1 MLVNFILAGGMTLLL
16 IITVFLW
23 RFRRT
28 LPFQLLSFFFVSI
41 FFFLL
46 YYFGYL
52 HRSRIIG
59 GIAFTFGNGAGL
71 MWGPLFL
78 HYIQSLVFPKKKV
91 LRSLGIQLIPF
102 FLNFLCISL
111 PRGANMC
118 WGIFPD
124 FTDWYLRYAEYLI
137 IAENI
142 WILVYFVLC
151 LRLLRRIR
159 VWYRSGY
166 SHSEGHELKWC
177 GQLIYTLSFI
187 VMADIACS
195 LYEMNYPPI
204 VWNIGMVPAFMLVL
218 LTGVFAYKGMWQVQF
233 LLPDFLLEKPENDHI
248 QMLQEETPAIVQEQ
262 NRAALSNLSVQEIDD
277 LKKRLNDLMEREK
290 PYLND
295 SLTLSDLALSVGIT
309 DKKLSELL
317 NQHLHV
323 SFYDLINHYRVLAVK
338 EKMQDPASARYT
350 LLSIAF
356 ECGFKSKTSFNRV
369 FKQKTG
375 VSPSVY
381 FQKRSD

>member
-1 MLVNFILAGGMTLLL
+1 
-16 IITVFLW
+16 
-23 RFRRT
+23 
-28 LPFQLLSFFFVSI
+28 
-41 FFFLL
+41 
-46 YYFGYL
+46 
-52 HRSRIIG
+52 
-59 GIAFTFGNGAGL
+59 
-71 MWGPLFL
+71 
-78 HYIQSLVFPKKKV
+78 
-91 LRSLGIQLIPF
+91 
-102 FLNFLCISL
+102 
-111 PRGANMC
+111 MC

-187 VMADIACS
+187 VMADIVCS